1 MYSRKVVSSIQI
13 AVERMNEHFSEL
25 DELTK
30 MNCKNIDILKQLAGL
45 RRQREKKLI
54 QANDLVNRAE
64 GFMQNNPPHKTLP
77 TAYLDTEEL
86 KDKLD
91 LVNSAE
97 ANVQYNDLL
106 IREWN
111 EDIVSLSKEMNQ
123 VQGLFHDISQIIGDQ
138 GATVDDIESN
148 VVSSVDQTR
157 YPVQQLVKAK
167 KEQKSRGVKCRTLL
181 CLLSM
186 VVVIVVGIMV
196 LMEVR
201 RRRNR

>member
-1 MYSRKVVSSIQI
+1 
-13 AVERMNEHFSEL
+13 
-25 DELTK
+25 
-30 MNCKNIDILKQLAGL
+30 
-45 RRQREKKLI
+45 
-54 QANDLVNRAE
+54 
-64 GFMQNNPPHKTLP
+64 MQNNPPHKTLYCSGGGLWSSP

-86 KDKLD
+86 EDKLD

-111 EDIVSLSKEMNQ
+111 EDIVSFSKEMNQ

-157 YPVQQLVKAK
+157 YPVQQLVV
-167 KEQKSRGVKCRTLL
+167 RLL
-181 CLLSM
+181 WWCDK
-186 VVVIVVGIMV
+186 
-196 LMEVR
+196 
-201 RRRNR
+201 